1 MKAAQ
6 VGQPHAQG
14 DAMKH
19 YRLEGK
25 HFVPFVGKA
34 H

>member
-1 MKAAQ
+1 
-6 VGQPHAQG
+6 
-14 DAMKH
+14 MKH

-25 HFVPFVGKA
+25 HLVPFACAAQFQPALADWFVGKA